1 MRLES
6 RSIALWGTE
15 TCQES
20 ELWMVCITFVWRV
33 SSKVSND
40 ASVLTPNLCTSLKD
54 KKMKDDMDRWKNN
67 ARTSAFRQGLLQI
80 TEQVVSGE
88 SYVAEFP
95 IDVNVMD

>member
-20 ELWMVCITFVWRV
+20 ELWMR
-33 SSKVSND
+33 KVSND
-40 ASVLTPNLCTSLKD
+40 ASVLTPAPNFCTSLKD

-67 ARTSAFRQGLLQI
+67 AKTSAFRHGLLQI

-88 SYVAEFP
+88 S
-95 IDVNVMD
+95 